1 MSNDEINR
9 SKMFPIR
16 FRPRD
21 LEVIKEAAKLDLQRP
36 TEWMRDTLVS
46 KARERIAATKS
57 E

>member
-1 MSNDEINR
+1 MRDQINR
-9 SKMFPIR
+9 TKMFPIR